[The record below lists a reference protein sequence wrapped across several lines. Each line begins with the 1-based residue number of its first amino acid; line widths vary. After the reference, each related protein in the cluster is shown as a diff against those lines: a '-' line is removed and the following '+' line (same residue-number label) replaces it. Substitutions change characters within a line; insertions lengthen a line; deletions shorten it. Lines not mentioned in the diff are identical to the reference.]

1 MIKQEVR
8 KVLKSY
14 GKGNGH
20 IFNLGHGIT
29 PDIPLEAV
37 QTLLDT
43 VRAESSK
50 YKLQVLASNE

>member
-1 MIKQEVR
+1 MAKILQR
-8 KVLKSY
+8 Y
-14 GKGNGH
+14 GSGTGH
-20 IFNLGHGIT
+20 VFNLGHGIT